1 MFVIF
6 IMVIVLYSQLC
17 SSIQFTTTIRPDLN
31 SIFNPKTN
39 WNWLGGDSSAS
50 IQLQQYNKGSLWIF
64 GDTLRGQLIHN
75 GTQREIDSMPHSSL
89 ALLQR
94 QSTHNKSKTLHSS
107 RQSQPQPQPQPTFIF
122 PSSTRGIFSPPLPAP
137 LTSYYW
143 LIDGVVG
150 HDTGKLFLQ
159 AMVINGSVD
168 GFEQLGSDL
177 IIVDNPNSSVEQWI
191 HRSIRLPFT
200 NNSFTSNE
208 GIGQMNGYLY
218 MMGKCNG
225 TSACLSRV
233 IEKDIAAATTN
244 DSIHYTIEYFSGPN
258 NGIWS
263 SNASDST
270 VLFTNLF
277 TEGTLKYNHYI
288 GWYIILCQAY
298 DSFVRLAYTGSGT
311 NIEGPWNMVN
321 LYEIPIID
329 RTNGT
334 FSYAAILWL
343 AEVI

>member
-1 MFVIF
+1 MAHNV
-6 IMVIVLYSQLC
+6 
-17 SSIQFTTTIRPDLN
+17 
-31 SIFNPKTN
+31 K
-39 WNWLGGDSSAS
+39 
-50 IQLQQYNKGSLWIF
+50 
-64 GDTLRGQLIHN
+64 LIHN

-107 RQSQPQPQPQPTFIF
+107 RQSQQQPQPQPTFIF

-244 DSIHYTIEYFSGPN
+244 DPIHYTIEYFSGPN

-270 VLFTNLF
+270 VLLPISSLRSTMATSAPPIASAVAQARPTPIAPPVTRAFFPKRSNRPKS
-277 TEGTLKYNHYI
+277 G
-288 GWYIILCQAY
+288 IITPHL
-298 DSFVRLAYTGSGT
+298 S
-311 NIEGPWNMVN
+311 
-321 LYEIPIID
+321 II
-329 RTNGT
+329 
-334 FSYAAILWL
+334 FQ
-343 AEVI
+343 